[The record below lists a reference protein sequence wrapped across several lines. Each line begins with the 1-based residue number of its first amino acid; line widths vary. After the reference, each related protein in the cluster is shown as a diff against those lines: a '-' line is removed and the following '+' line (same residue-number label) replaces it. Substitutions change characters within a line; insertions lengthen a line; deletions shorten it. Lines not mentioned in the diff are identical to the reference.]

1 MPPRCE
7 VHERLRVLPDTNVLV
22 AAVTSKEG
30 VSARLLIAAR
40 AGRYR
45 LIISPLLLEELKT
58 VLARPKF
65 RRSLSGDD
73 AHRLVAMVRDLA
85 EVVDD
90 PPTATEPITPDP
102 DDDFLVVLAEAADV
116 DVLVSGDRDLT
127 GLNRAGLTV
136 KTPGQFL
143 ASLTDP

>member
-1 MPPRCE
+1 
-7 VHERLRVLPDTNVLV
+7 
-22 AAVTSKEG
+22 
-30 VSARLLIAAR
+30 
-40 AGRYR
+40 
-45 LIISPLLLEELKT
+45 

-73 AHRLVAMVRDLA
+73 AHRFVAMVRDLA

-90 PPTATEPITPDP
+90 PPTATERITPDP

-116 DVLVSGDRDLT
+116 DVLVSGDRDLA

>member
-1 MPPRCE
+1 M
-7 VHERLRVLPDTNVLV
+7 HERLRVLPDTNVLA
-22 AAVTSKEG
+22 AAVTSNQG

-45 LIISPLLLEELKT
+45 LIVSPLLLEELET

-65 RRSLSGDD
+65 RRSLSGYD
-73 AHRLVAMVRDLA
+73 AHRFVAMVRDLA
-85 EVVDD
+85 EAGDD

-102 DDDFLVVLAEAADV
+102 DDDFLVVLAEAPEV
-116 DVLVSGDRDLT
+116 DVLASGDRDLT
-127 GLNRAGLTV
+127 GLGRAGLTV

-143 ASLTDP
+143 AYLPGP